1 MSNNTDTSTIYDIK
15 ITGGTIVDGS
25 GKPGYRGDV
34 AIKDGKVVALGQ
46 APGTAT
52 TTIDATDRMITPG
65 FVDIHTHYDAQVLW
79 DRMLTI
85 SPWHGVTTVVLGNCG
100 FGVAPTRPEHRDLII
115 GTLEKVEGM
124 SPAALNAGLGA
135 DWPFETFPQYLD
147 AIEKAGTAINVGVL
161 IGHTPTRLY
170 VMGEAATEREAT
182 ADEIEQMRKIVA
194 EAMAAG
200 AIGFAT
206 SKSATHVG
214 LKGRP
219 VPSRVASY
227 EEVRTLVSTLKGGK
241 GMMQATAGKELW
253 FDEYEKLA
261 EENDITI
268 SWTAM
273 LAGMVSPD
281 AHIKQQ
287 ERTAELIAK
296 GRNIVPQVTPR
307 PLCFEFQFKE
317 PFPFESL
324 SVFKPVAAADA
335 EGKKKYYADPEFRR
349 LVKEKMASVRASFR
363 TSWESSVISM
373 CGRPEYEERT
383 VGEVARELG
392 VETIDLGFD
401 LALATNLE
409 ARFRMPVANADET
422 VVEDLLKDR
431 NTVLGLSDAGAHAS
445 QLCDACLP
453 TYLLGRWVRD
463 KKAIPFEEAI
473 RMLTAR
479 PADVFGIKDRGRLQV
494 GKPADVVVIDPAT
507 VNAGGLERVYDQPA
521 GQDRLIAQAFGVDAV
536 IVNGVL
542 LRQRDRDLLGAGDAL
557 PGQLLR
563 RGVNA

>member
-1 MSNNTDTSTIYDIK
+1 MNYDLK

-25 GKPGYRGDV
+25 GSPGYRGDLG
-34 AIKDGKVVALGQ
+34 IRDGRIVALGE
-46 APGTAT
+46 APGDAT
-52 TTIDATDRMITPG
+52 TTIDASGRMVTPG

-100 FGVAPTRPEHRDLII
+100 FGVAPTRPQHRDLII

-124 SPAALNAGLGA
+124 SPAALQAGLGSE
-135 DWPFETFPQYLD
+135 WPFETFPQYLD
-147 AIEKAGTAINVGVL
+147 AIENAGTAINVGVL

-170 VMGEAATEREAT
+170 VMGEDATEREAT
-182 ADEIEQMRKIVA
+182 AEEIEQMRRIVD
-194 EAMAAG
+194 EALAAG

-206 SKSATHVG
+206 SKSPSHVG
-214 LKGRP
+214 YKGRP

-227 EEVRTLVSTLKGGK
+227 DEIRTLVSALKGGR

-253 FDEYEKLA
+253 FDEYA
-261 EENDITI
+261 EIARDNGITI
-268 SWTAM
+268 TWTAL
-273 LAGMVSPD
+273 LAGMISPD
-281 AHIKQQ
+281 AHVKQL
-287 ERTAELIAK
+287 ERTAELMSQ
-296 GRNIVPQVTPR
+296 GCNIVPQVTPR
-307 PLCFEFQFKE
+307 PLCFEFQFRE

-324 SVFKPVAAADA
+324 AVFKPVAAADA

-349 LVKEKMASVRASFR
+349 AVKEKMASVRASFR
-363 TSWESSVISM
+363 TSWEQSVISM
-373 CGRPEYEERT
+373 CASHPQYEERT
-383 VGEVARELG
+383 VADVAQELG

-422 VVEDLLKDR
+422 VVEELLKNP

-453 TYLLGRWVRD
+453 TYLLGHWVRD
-463 KKAIPFEEAI
+463 KQALRFEEAI
-473 RMLTAR
+473 RMLTSR
-479 PADVFGIKDRGRLQV
+479 PAEVFGIRDRGLLQV
-494 GKPADVVVIDPAT
+494 GKPADVVIIDPAT
-507 VNAGGLERVYDQPA
+507 VNAGTLERVYDQPA
-521 GQDRLIAQAFGVDAV
+521 GQDRLISKATGIDAV
-536 IVNGVL
+536 IVNGTL
-542 LRQRDRDLLGAGDAL
+542 LRQGDQDVIHGDAL